1 MKEFKLKWER
11 LELWQRI
18 GLKITKVPKTLI
30 ESGAI
35 SGNDIEVAA
44 IFGLL
49 CLLATSVAIGQSFLF
64 AQKILSLGTVGA
76 VIFGTLYGLIIFF
89 LDRRLFRDTLKSAKF
104 RLILIGLSTFVF
116 AFGTSVYITEPE
128 IKNIILKQEETN
140 RLTQEKYFDARL
152 KEAQKRV
159 DDAKKTKLNT
169 TTKTVQ
175 GSIDLATQTQINN
188 ILDEINDMPVAK
200 GADSMKIVQRKKS
213 LDQQIKN
220 IRGANNR
227 NNDNIKQATTQ
238 SEEIVKT
245 ANTDY
250 EKEFAEVQRLKQELN
265 KTPVQFTTGRMLAT
279 LINNVKDLGI
289 AHLIAFLLI
298 FIAEILPFF
307 YRIIH
312 NEYDITYAL
321 MIVAKTPINK
331 LHLVLPELPKHIEE
345 LKEKE
350 RQNEIIKNQNAQSDG
365 NSDDDEN
372 DELSQ
377 II

>member
-1 MKEFKLKWER
+1 
-11 LELWQRI
+11 
-18 GLKITKVPKTLI
+18 
-30 ESGAI
+30 
-35 SGNDIEVAA
+35 
-44 IFGLL
+44 
-49 CLLATSVAIGQSFLF
+49 
-64 AQKILSLGTVGA
+64 
-76 VIFGTLYGLIIFF
+76 
-89 LDRRLFRDTLKSAKF
+89 
-104 RLILIGLSTFVF
+104 VF